1 MKTIILSAA
10 VAVLLSVSS
19 TSMAVA
25 GNNKQI
31 YSDKKIN
38 TVENT
43 VTVTYYEGEND
54 QNLTPMKKTVTRND
68 ANNNPTQKNIY
79 RWSETEK
86 KWKESVK
93 YEFVFDESQNLH
105 ILSYAKW
112 DSKTNDWDKDIQHL
126 TFMQNANNNNMLTV
140 NYVDCPMVYFR
151 K

>member
-10 VAVLLSVSS
+10 VAVLFSVSNI
-19 TSMAVA
+19 SMAVA

-54 QNLTPMKKTVTRND
+54 QNLTPVKKTVTRND
-68 ANNNPTQKNIY
+68 ANNNPNQKDIY

-86 KWKESVK
+86 KWKEVLK
-93 YEFVFDESQNLH
+93 YEFVFDESEKLH
-105 ILSYAKW
+105 MLSYTGW
-112 DSKTNDWDKDIQHL
+112 DNETNDWDKDIQHL
-126 TFMQNANNNNMLTV
+126 TFLQNTNSNNMLTV
-140 NYVDCPMVYFR
+140 NYIDCPTVYFR